1 MRVPS
6 KSFPSAE
13 SGPPHHA
20 SLEPD
25 AHSGGGMD
33 PGDNAVPARAAVSL
47 GFVGQNSRA
56 WVSGL
61 TSVR

>member
-1 MRVPS
+1 
-6 KSFPSAE
+6 
-13 SGPPHHA
+13 
-20 SLEPD
+20 
-25 AHSGGGMD
+25 MD
-33 PGDNAVPARAAVSL
+33 PGENAVPARAAVSL